1 MKFSAKKN
9 NQAQDI
15 NWHIAQGPILPLL
28 IRLTIPAAMSQ
39 LVNALYS
46 IVDRMYIG
54 HLPEIGT
61 LALGSVGLTF
71 PITTLISAFACL
83 PGMGGAPLASIAIG
97 QGDTRKAQRYLNQ
110 AALLLLIISAV
121 MTVLCLAFLE
131 PILLL
136 FGADATTLPYA
147 QSYLQI
153 YLLGTVFVEF
163 ALGLN
168 PFINTQGF
176 LFTGTISVII
186 GAVLNIVLDPLL
198 MYVLKLDVRGAALAT
213 VLSQMVSCVWV
224 LGFLCSSRSGIRLSC
239 KEMHFHGTSMTEIC
253 TLGVSPFTFRLNESL
268 VMILLN
274 RLLRI
279 YGGTAADLH
288 LASMTILNS
297 ISQIF
302 FMPLLGVVNGAQPIL
317 SYNFGA
323 RNYERVHQTVHYARI
338 LSFGCAAF
346 MWAVIMIFPQ
356 GICLLFNNDPQLV
369 ELTTVTL
376 RIMFCTS
383 LALGFQMI
391 NQNAFVAVGN
401 TGYSFFFGIM
411 RKLLILIPLA
421 FILPRYLGVWGI
433 YAAEAISNPV
443 TTLVTFVVF
452 SRYLHK
458 IRVSWATDSCTPVAT
473 EDNSMFS
480 YPADSDCLR
489 K

>member
-1 MKFSAKKN
+1 MAAMKRT
-9 NQAQDI
+9 QPQDL
-15 NWHIAQGPILPLL
+15 NWQLAHGPILPLL
-28 IRLTIPAAMSQ
+28 IRLTIPAAMAQ

-71 PITTLISAFACL
+71 PITMLISAFACL
-83 PGMGGAPLASIAIG
+83 PGMGGAPLASIALG

-110 AALLLLIISAV
+110 AALLLLLISLV
-121 MTVLCLAFLE
+121 LTVLCLLFLQ
-131 PILLL
+131 PMLLL
-136 FGADATTLPYA
+136 FGADETSLPYA

-153 YLLGTVFVEF
+153 YLLGTVFVEL

-186 GAVLNIVLDPLL
+186 GAALNIVLDPLL

-213 VLSQMVSCVWV
+213 ILSQMVSCVWII
-224 LGFLCSSRSGIRLSC
+224 GFLRSSRSGIRLSPE
-239 KEMHFHGTSMTEIC
+239 EMRIHGKSIREIC
-253 TLGVSPFTFRLNESL
+253 ALGISPFTFRVNESL
-268 VMILLN
+268 VVILLN

-279 YGGTAADLH
+279 YGGNAYELH

-323 RNYERVHQTVHYARI
+323 RNYQRVQETVHYARM
-338 LSFGCAAF
+338 LSFSCAVL
-346 MWAVIMIFPQ
+346 MWAVIMLFPR

-369 ELTTVTL
+369 ELTTLTL

-391 NQNAFVAVGN
+391 NQNAFVAMGN
-401 TGYSFFFGIM
+401 TRYSFFFGIM
-411 RKLLILIPLA
+411 RKLLLLVPLA
-421 FILPRYLGVWGI
+421 CILPRYLGVWGI

-443 TTLVTFVVF
+443 TTLVTFLVF
-452 SRYLHK
+452 TRYLHK
-458 IRVSWATDSCTPVAT
+458 IRDDWA
-473 EDNSMFS
+473 
-480 YPADSDCLR
+480 DCPHLSE
-489 K
+489 